1 MLVKV
6 NTLWQYSGI
15 SSLLFQT
22 VHSSGYLQTSKQ
34 LQNSLHLCVCVLS
47 SRSQTDGFNG
57 CVGQFIELYFQN
69 FLQSEVSYFTMSVLH
84 AFNSVFLV
92 FFRDCLCRLQR
103 SMLIIFHKQI
113 NFCIFHV
120 ADFELFLF
128 SLLTVSITSIIIIMI
143 VIFNIIIIIPLIFIW
158 L

>member
-1 MLVKV
+1 MSVFLVP
-6 NTLWQYSGI
+6 G
-15 SSLLFQT
+15 
-22 VHSSGYLQTSKQ
+22 
-34 LQNSLHLCVCVLS
+34 
-47 SRSQTDGFNG
+47 SQTDGFNG

-143 VIFNIIIIIPLIFIW
+143 VIFNIIIIIPLIFI
-158 L
+158 